1 MYVDHIYKILSQ
13 QPLDQCLTKQ
23 LGTLAISKTAPG
35 HLNTLTNFITN
46 SFLRCIHAIFSTDC
60 VLYVN
65 VYIFHSI
72 LQRSSLASLVVRIL
86 GFHCCALGSIPGWG
100 TEILQAEWPKN
111 TKILFDLL
119 YFFFSFWLCRI
130 LGHAR
135 YSSLTRDG
143 TQAPCIGRL
152 ESSHRT
158 TREFPQL
165 GCLTQVW
172 TWCLSGVNTDSL
184 HDSSGLSVPRRGM
197 WMLFFFLSPEPGKG
211 MMSSYWSTNLKPA
224 MFKGRRTGLHFSV
237 GGVSKRPF
245 FSDLV
250 HSGVTYIWNKWL
262 WMCNRGLE
270 LTRSV
275 CTSYLPS
282 LGKERDCYIESH
294 QLFFFFFF

>member
-158 TREFPQL
+158 TREIPPPYPPPAPPTAACVSTL
-165 GCLTQVW
+165 
-172 TWCLSGVNTDSL
+172 WCSAGT
-184 HDSSGLSVPRRGM
+184 
-197 WMLFFFLSPEPGKG
+197 
-211 MMSSYWSTNLKPA
+211 
-224 MFKGRRTGLHFSV
+224 
-237 GGVSKRPF
+237 
-245 FSDLV
+245 
-250 HSGVTYIWNKWL
+250 
-262 WMCNRGLE
+262 
-270 LTRSV
+270 
-275 CTSYLPS
+275 
-282 LGKERDCYIESH
+282 
-294 QLFFFFFF
+294 